1 MWGWILA
8 ALLLGVLLIPIG
20 VTAGYDE
27 LGVRVFLK
35 IGPFRIRLY
44 PAMKTTDKKKAEKR
58 SSKEKTSAEAPKE
71 EAGGKLSDFIPLL
84 RTLFNFLGD
93 LRRRITVK
101 DLQLKLTIAGGD
113 PCDMSIHYGRA
124 WASIG
129 GLLPQLERLFKIKKR
144 NIAVA
149 CDYVAEETIV
159 QGYLHISIMLIR
171 LLSLVLCYGVRIIKQ
186 YIRIKNN
193 RKGGTGYEPK
203 SSSNA

>member
-1 MWGWILA
+1 MWGWFVA
-8 ALLLGVLLIPIG
+8 ALLIGILLIPIG
-20 VTAGYDE
+20 VTAGYGE
-27 LGVRVFLK
+27 LGARVFLK

-44 PAMKTTDKKKAEKR
+44 PVKKTPVAKKTKGVAKV
-58 SSKEKTSAEAPKE
+58 KPSAEECKKD
-71 EAGGKLSDFIPLL
+71 AGGKLSDFIPILHTLL
-84 RTLFNFLGD
+84 DFLGD
-93 LRRRITVK
+93 LRRRIIVK
-101 DLQLKLTIAGGD
+101 TLDVKLTIAGGD
-113 PCDMSIHYGRA
+113 PCDMSVNYGRA

-149 CDYVAEETIV
+149 CDYVAEESVV
-159 QGYLHISIMLIR
+159 QGYVHISIMLIR
-171 LLSLVLCYGVRIIKQ
+171 LLYLVLCYGVRIIKQ